1 MPRRHTNHP
10 RPRRAARANAFIS
23 LPRKSKALGQP
34 IAARPRR
41 NPMDP
46 AVVNNLRIGENAFAG
61 LLTVESILITAHPP
75 ALAVEPF
82 LELQDARQYYSAASP
97 IR

>member
-1 MPRRHTNHP
+1 
-10 RPRRAARANAFIS
+10 
-23 LPRKSKALGQP
+23 
-34 IAARPRR
+34 
-41 NPMDP
+41 MDP